1 MFALLIR
8 QYRYGSDEFTE
19 KLYHKIY
26 ASHEDAIS
34 GANKIML
41 ARAKSLN
48 WRTFGG
54 KFVCVQGN
62 TTTDFAASVVFKH
75 SATSTEY
82 TVASARTVEFMEN
95 E

>member
-8 QYRYGSDEFTE
+8 QYRYGSSDSTE

-26 ASHEDAIS
+26 ASYEDALS
-34 GANKIML
+34 GANKVML

-48 WRTFGG
+48 WCALGG
-54 KFVCVQGN
+54 KFVCVQGDS
-62 TTTDFAASVVFKH
+62 TTDFAAAVVFIDSKT
-75 SATSTEY
+75 ATEY
-82 TVASARTVEFMEN
+82 TVASARTVEFTEN

>member
-8 QYRYGSDEFTE
+8 QYRNGSGEFTE

-26 ASHEDAIS
+26 ASYEDALS

-48 WRTFGG
+48 WRALGG
-54 KFVCVQGN
+54 KFVCVQGDA
-62 TTTDFAASVVFKH
+62 TTDFAAAVVFTH
-75 SATSTEY
+75 SATAAEY
-82 TVASARTVEFMEN
+82 TVTAARTVEFMEN
-95 E
+95 K